1 MNMDTN
7 NGKVKIKGEDMVNGI
22 ITATMCILI
31 VLKLMG
37 QITASWWIVL
47 LPLWI
52 GPLILL
58 ILSIVAGVM
67 LFASFA
73 MIYIVSL
80 IDKHITSSRL
90 NKRD

>member
-7 NGKVKIKGEDMVNGI
+7 NGKVKINGEDIVNGI
-22 ITATMCILI
+22 ITATMCVLI

-52 GPLILL
+52 GPAILL
-58 ILSIVAGVM
+58 AVSAIAAVILAISCIGLYIIG
-67 LFASFA
+67 LF
-73 MIYIVSL
+73 
-80 IDKHITSSRL
+80 DKHLKSSAI
-90 NKRD
+90 KED